1 MQTQQRKRD
10 VVAGGIDERQGKLSA
25 TGGSSVAESGKT
37 ILGPIRL
44 NNREQPVPIRRLK
57 KAEWR
62 SYLDRIARALIG
74 RRAAIEIRSPQF
86 SNDIQA
92 EWLPL
97 QGISY
102 DPRKD
107 ILEIAVSGL
116 KHMIRKPLHLIVEED
131 SGQLATLEIIDQDG
145 LSQIVRLREEAAR
158 PASVTAVPV

>member
-10 VVAGGIDERQGKLSA
+10 VVAGGIDERQGILSA
-25 TGGSSVAESGKT
+25 TGRSLFGESGRA

-44 NNREQPVPIRRLK
+44 DNREQAVPIRRLK

-74 RRAAIEIRSPQF
+74 RRAAIEIRAPQF

-107 ILEIAVSGL
+107 ILEIAVTGL
-116 KHMIRKPLHLIVEED
+116 KHMIRKPLHLVVEED
-131 SGQLATLEIIDQDG
+131 GGQLATLEIIDQDG
-145 LSQIVRLREEAAR
+145 LSQIVRLREDAAR
-158 PASVTAVPV
+158 PAPVTAVPV

>member
-1 MQTQQRKRD
+1 
-10 VVAGGIDERQGKLSA
+10 
-25 TGGSSVAESGKT
+25 
-37 ILGPIRL
+37 
-44 NNREQPVPIRRLK
+44 VPIRRLK

-116 KHMIRKPLHLIVEED
+116 KHMIRKPQHLVVEED
-131 SGQLATLEIIDQDG
+131 GGELATLEIIDQDG

-158 PASVTAVPV
+158 PPRPPSDSSQISWRRAPV

>member
-1 MQTQQRKRD
+1 LQTQQRKRD

-25 TGGSSVAESGKT
+25 TGGSSVAESGRT

>member
-25 TGGSSVAESGKT
+25 TGGSSVAESGRT

-102 DPRKD
+102 DPKKD

>member
-1 MQTQQRKRD
+1 LQTQQRKRD

-25 TGGSSVAESGKT
+25 TGGSSVAESGRT

-145 LSQIVRLREEAAR
+145 LSQIVRLQEEAAR